1 METTWQLKSLSIEL
15 MGYGDYK
22 GKFVGKIK
30 FENGENEA
38 FVFNLDPVEIN
49 KFLELISEKVCLT
62 ASSLGEKIT
71 QSIKAIGNPDLKTI
85 ELKTGSADR

>member
-30 FENGENEA
+30 FENGDNEA
-38 FVFNLDPVEIN
+38 FVFSIDPVESN

-62 ASSLGEKIT
+62 ASSLGERIT
-71 QSIKAIGNPDLKTI
+71 ESIKAIGNPNLKAI
-85 ELKTGSADR
+85 EI

>member
-15 MGYGDYK
+15 MSYGDYK

-38 FVFNLDPVEIN
+38 FVFNLDPMESN

-62 ASSLGEKIT
+62 ASSLGEKIVE
-71 QSIKAIGNPDLKTI
+71 SIKAIGNP
-85 ELKTGSADR
+85 ELKTLTV